1 MAVFRIPGAC
11 RTGDNTI
18 SGFILNKKKKNQT
31 KILSVLI
38 IVVASKKI
46 KITERAA
53 LTIMLAEGKAVPK
66 LFLVNR
72 YLMT

>member
-1 MAVFRIPGAC
+1 MLAVFRIPGAC
-11 RTGDNTI
+11 HTGDNTI
-18 SGFILNKKKKNQT
+18 SGFIINKKSQT

-53 LTIMLAEGKAVPK
+53 LTIMLAEGKADPK
-66 LFLVNR
+66 LFLAKR
-72 YLMT
+72 YLMI